1 MHRNG
6 DTAEKEKKNDN
17 TTEYKGE
24 DRIKLSEPSKR
35 PVSRFYDYL
44 PKPILDMK
52 EETTK
57 KFVEEFKAKNT
68 GLAVGHV
75 KISYMLMRCDLA
87 MDHRADV
94 EEHTW
99 ITHGM
104 EMHQVKREVKI
115 KVNEAEALELTAA
128 MNFKE
133 LSKQGRLE
141 VYDSW
146 FALCVASATSFEYK
160 I

>member
-1 MHRNG
+1 
-6 DTAEKEKKNDN
+6 
-17 TTEYKGE
+17 
-24 DRIKLSEPSKR
+24 
-35 PVSRFYDYL
+35 
-44 PKPILDMK
+44 
-52 EETTK
+52 
-57 KFVEEFKAKNT
+57 
-68 GLAVGHV
+68 
-75 KISYMLMRCDLA
+75 MRCDLA

-141 VYDSW
+141 MYFCLKNVLRDQ
-146 FALCVASATSFEYK
+146 ASEVCFGKSMLLILVLGLYKLMTRSIGSISSPFHSVSIQNNPNFIYKTSYN
-160 I
+160 